1 MMVCSCCQNARDGV
15 HACLHDY
22 DRLLNVA
29 VILIYIQIGCS
40 LIGSLGALYNGVL
53 LMNLVIALF
62 ALVAVASSCPSL
74 GRTYA
79 VLLFCAIVLDISWFI
94 FFSRDIWSMSSQSNG
109 MLFVF
114 SLRLTLAMEI
124 LGSCVRFFSSLL
136 WIQMYRLG
144 ASNVDNC
151 ANPQEPGFHERN
163 SFLNPPTRPNSGQ
176 RSNSD
181 SDDALGSHYS
191 PLLKNP
197 FLGHNDG
204 VSGNESPGTES
215 S

>member
-1 MMVCSCCQNARDGV
+1 MMICFCSQNARDGIQ
-15 HACLHDY
+15 ACLHDY

-40 LIGSLGALYNGVL
+40 LIGSLGALYNGAS
-53 LMNLVIALF
+53 LMNLGIALF
-62 ALVAVASSCPSL
+62 ALVAIASSSQSL

-79 VLLFCAIVLDISWFI
+79 ILLFCAIILDISWF
-94 FFSRDIWSMSSQSNG
+94 FLFSRDIWSTSNQSNE
-109 MLFVF
+109 MVFVF

-136 WIQMYRLG
+136 WIQIYRLG
-144 ASNVDNC
+144 VSYVDSC
-151 ANPQEPGFHERN
+151 ANLREPDFDVRN
-163 SFLNPPTRPNSGQ
+163 SFLNPPTLLNSRQ

-181 SDDALGSHYS
+181 SDDAVGSHYS
-191 PLLKNP
+191 PLLE
-197 FLGHNDG
+197 DRQQ
-204 VSGNESPGTES
+204 TES

>member
-1 MMVCSCCQNARDGV
+1 MICFCSQNAREGI

-22 DRLLNVA
+22 DRLINVA

-40 LIGSLGALYNGVL
+40 LIGSLGALYNGAS
-53 LMNLVIALF
+53 LMNLGIALF
-62 ALVAVASSCPSL
+62 ALVAIASSSQSL

-79 VLLFCAIVLDISWFI
+79 ILLFCAILLDIFWFI
-94 FFSRDIWSMSSQSNG
+94 LFSRDIWNTSNQSNE
-109 MLFVF
+109 MVLVF

-136 WIQMYRLG
+136 WIQIYRLG
-144 ASNVDNC
+144 ASDVDSC
-151 ANPQEPGFHERN
+151 ANLREPDFGVRN
-163 SFLNPPTRPNSGQ
+163 SFLNSRQ

-181 SDDALGSHYS
+181 SDDAVGSHYS
-191 PLLKNP
+191 SLLEDRQLP
-197 FLGHNDG
+197 
-204 VSGNESPGTES
+204 ES